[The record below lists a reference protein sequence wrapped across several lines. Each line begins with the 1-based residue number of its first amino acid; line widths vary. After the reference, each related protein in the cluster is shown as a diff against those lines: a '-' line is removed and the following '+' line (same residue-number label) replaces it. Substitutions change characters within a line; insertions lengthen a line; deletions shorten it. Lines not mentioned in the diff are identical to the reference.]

1 MISLSDKNLNYV
13 AKPDI
18 LYAGGKSSKFNVA
31 VLISVIFTIAL
42 ILVLIFG
49 LIMGFLLAKCC
60 LKPHSIKKN
69 VPPIVTLP
77 IYEEVKFQNHT
88 ANQNSIE
95 LESNAAYGPIQ
106 PKLISC
112 VSACI

>member
-1 MISLSDKNLNYV
+1 MMNVSDLMIS
-13 AKPDI
+13 DI
-18 LYAGGKSSKFNVA
+18 LYAGGKSSKFNV
-31 VLISVIFTIAL
+31 VILISVIFTISL

-69 VPPIVTLP
+69 VPPIMTLP

-88 ANQNSIE
+88 VNQNSIE

>member
-1 MISLSDKNLNYV
+1 MMNVSDLMIS
-13 AKPDI
+13 DI
-18 LYAGGKSSKFNVA
+18 LYAGGKSSKFNV
-31 VLISVIFTIAL
+31 VILILVIFTISL

-60 LKPHSIKKN
+60 LIPHSIKKN

-88 ANQNSIE
+88 VNQNSIE

-112 VSACI
+112 VRACI